1 MITTGGG
8 DFHFVVVYPEALGE
22 QPIQQQSPKMS
33 GFAGRQASSLRVHAA
48 SVPSWGGDNE
58 ISNR

>member
-1 MITTGGG
+1 VETSI
-8 DFHFVVVYPEALGE
+8 FVVVYPEALGE
-22 QPIQQQSPKMS
+22 EPIQQQSAMS

>member
-1 MITTGGG
+1 VETSI
-8 DFHFVVVYPEALGE
+8 FVVVYPEALGE
-22 QPIQQQSPKMS
+22 QPIQQQSAKMS
-33 GFAGRQASSLRVHAA
+33 GFAGRQASSLRVDAA